1 MISIVIPTRNEE
13 KSIGVVISK
22 IHKEMKEQYEIIVV
36 DRSSD
41 KTPEIAESLGA
52 KIIREERKGY
62 GRAYKTGFAAVKGD
76 IIVTLDGDDTYPVI
90 DIPAIIEYLR
100 SHNADFISC
109 DRITNLRGFEEMDK
123 THRLGNAILNFAF
136 LTLYFH
142 KIKDSQ
148 SGMWIF
154 KRSLL
159 KKMNLN
165 ADGMAF
171 SEEIKVEALKNG
183 KFMEIPIKYGIRKGQ
198 KKLNTFRD
206 GILNL
211 LFLIR
216 KRFTG

>member
-1 MISIVIPTRNEE
+1 VISIVIPTRNEE
-13 KSIGVVISK
+13 KSIGLVISK
-22 IHKEMKEQYEIIVV
+22 IHKEMNEDYEIIVV

-41 KTPEIAESLGA
+41 KTPEIASSMGA

-62 GRAYKTGFAAVKGD
+62 GRAYKTGFSAISGE
-76 IIVTLDGDDTYPVI
+76 IIVTLDGDDTYPVVE
-90 DIPAIIEYLR
+90 IPVLIAYLR
-100 SHNADFISC
+100 SHDVDFISC
-109 DRITNLRGFEEMDK
+109 DRITKLSGLDQMNK

-136 LTLYFH
+136 LILYFH
-142 KIKDSQ
+142 KIRDSQ

-154 KRSLL
+154 KSSLL

-183 KFMEIPIKYGIRKGQ
+183 RFIEMPIQYGIRKGE

-211 LFLIR
+211 LFLIK

>member
-13 KSIGVVISK
+13 KSIGLVISE
-22 IHKEMKEQYEIIVV
+22 IHKEMNEEYEIIVV
-36 DRSSD
+36 DSSSD
-41 KTPEIAESLGA
+41 KTPEIANSLGA

-62 GRAYKTGFAAVKGD
+62 GRAYKTGFSVVNGD
-76 IIVTLDGDDTYPVI
+76 IIVTLDGDDTYPVTE
-90 DIPAIIEYLR
+90 IPVLIEYLR
-100 SHNADFISC
+100 SHDVDFISC
-109 DRITNLRGFEEMDK
+109 DRITKLSGLEEMDK

-136 LTLYFH
+136 LMLYFH

-154 KRSLL
+154 KKSLL

-183 KFMEIPIKYGIRKGQ
+183 KFIEIPIKYGIRKGQ

-211 LFLIR
+211 LFLIK

>member
-13 KSIGVVISK
+13 KSIGSVISD
-22 IHKEMKEQYEIIVV
+22 IHKEMNEDYEIIVV

-41 KTPEIAESLGA
+41 KTPEIASSLGA
-52 KIIREERKGY
+52 RIIREDRKGY
-62 GRAYKTGFAAVKGD
+62 GRAYKTGFSMVNGD
-76 IIVTLDGDDTYPVI
+76 IIVTLDGDNTYPVI
-90 DIPAIIEYLR
+90 EIPAMIEYLR
-100 SHNADFISC
+100 SHDVDFISC
-109 DRITNLRGFEEMDK
+109 DRITKLSGLEEMDK
-123 THRLGNAILNFAF
+123 AHRLGNAILNFAF
-136 LTLYFH
+136 LILYFY

-154 KRSLL
+154 KTSLL

-171 SEEIKVEALKNG
+171 SEEIKVEAIKNG
-183 KFMEIPIKYGIRKGQ
+183 KFIEIPIKYGVRTGE

-211 LFLIR
+211 LFLIK
-216 KRFTG
+216 KRFSG